1 MSINFLSMLKYS
13 HLFVS
18 GLLMTLK
25 LTFLAVT
32 IGVIL
37 GLIVALIKMSSI
49 KPISFVG
56 ASYVEIIRGT
66 PLLVQLL
73 LIYNGLMQFGIDIPA
88 FIAGVSALAINSA
101 AYVAEIIRAGIQ
113 AVDPGQNEAAR
124 SLGMTHTMAMRYV
137 IIPQAIKNILPALG
151 NEFIVMLKESAIV
164 SVIGFAD
171 LTRQADIIQ
180 SVTYKYFEPYI
191 IIAAIYFIMTFIFSR
206 LLWIFE
212 RSSEPVIRVN
222 EVYKT
227 FGNLEVLKGVS
238 LSVNKGEVV
247 VIIGPSGSGKSTLL
261 RCINLLEVP
270 TRGEIYIEGIKIN
283 DRKVNINKI
292 RQKVGMV
299 FQHFNLFP
307 HLTALENV
315 TLAPIKVKRMDKKT
329 AENIALGL
337 LEKVGLLDKKDEYP
351 IKLSGGQK
359 QRLAIARALAMQP
372 DIMLFDEPHQP

>member
-1 MSINFLSMLKYS
+1 MSVDFLSMVKYS

-49 KPISFVG
+49 KPISFIG

-88 FIAGVSALAINSA
+88 FTAGVFALAINSA

-124 SLGMTHTMAMRYV
+124 SLGMTHAMAMRYV

-151 NEFIVMLKESAIV
+151 NEFIVMLKESAII

-180 SVTYKYFEPYI
+180 SITYKYFEPYI

-206 LLWIFE
+206 LLGIFE
-212 RSSEPVIRVN
+212 RR
-222 EVYKT
+222 
-227 FGNLEVLKGVS
+227 
-238 LSVNKGEVV
+238 
-247 VIIGPSGSGKSTLL
+247 L
-261 RCINLLEVP
+261 RAGD
-270 TRGEIYIEGIKIN
+270 TR
-283 DRKVNINKI
+283 
-292 RQKVGMV
+292 
-299 FQHFNLFP
+299 
-307 HLTALENV
+307 
-315 TLAPIKVKRMDKKT
+315 
-329 AENIALGL
+329 
-337 LEKVGLLDKKDEYP
+337 
-351 IKLSGGQK
+351 
-359 QRLAIARALAMQP
+359 
-372 DIMLFDEPHQP
+372 

>member
-1 MSINFLSMLKYS
+1 MSVNFLSMLKYS

-206 LLWIFE
+206 LLGIFE
-212 RSSEPVIRVN
+212 RR
-222 EVYKT
+222 
-227 FGNLEVLKGVS
+227 
-238 LSVNKGEVV
+238 
-247 VIIGPSGSGKSTLL
+247 L
-261 RCINLLEVP
+261 RAGD
-270 TRGEIYIEGIKIN
+270 TR
-283 DRKVNINKI
+283 
-292 RQKVGMV
+292 
-299 FQHFNLFP
+299 
-307 HLTALENV
+307 
-315 TLAPIKVKRMDKKT
+315 
-329 AENIALGL
+329 
-337 LEKVGLLDKKDEYP
+337 
-351 IKLSGGQK
+351 
-359 QRLAIARALAMQP
+359 
-372 DIMLFDEPHQP
+372 

>member
-1 MSINFLSMLKYS
+1 MSVNFLSMLKYS

-37 GLIVALIKMSSI
+37 GLFIALIKMSSI
-49 KPISFVG
+49 KPISFIG

-88 FIAGVSALAINSA
+88 FTAGVSALAINSA

-124 SLGMTHTMAMRYV
+124 SLGMTHAMAMRYV

-206 LLWIFE
+206 LLGIFE
-212 RSSEPVIRVN
+212 RR
-222 EVYKT
+222 
-227 FGNLEVLKGVS
+227 
-238 LSVNKGEVV
+238 
-247 VIIGPSGSGKSTLL
+247 L
-261 RCINLLEVP
+261 RAGD
-270 TRGEIYIEGIKIN
+270 TR
-283 DRKVNINKI
+283 
-292 RQKVGMV
+292 
-299 FQHFNLFP
+299 
-307 HLTALENV
+307 
-315 TLAPIKVKRMDKKT
+315 
-329 AENIALGL
+329 
-337 LEKVGLLDKKDEYP
+337 
-351 IKLSGGQK
+351 
-359 QRLAIARALAMQP
+359 
-372 DIMLFDEPHQP
+372 

>member
-1 MSINFLSMLKYS
+1 MSVNFMSMLKYS

-49 KPISFVG
+49 KPISFIG

-88 FIAGVSALAINSA
+88 FTAGVSALAINSA

-124 SLGMTHTMAMRYV
+124 SLGMTHAMAMRYV

-180 SVTYKYFEPYI
+180 SITYKYFEPYI
-191 IIAAIYFIMTFIFSR
+191 IIAAIYFVMTFIFSR
-206 LLWIFE
+206 LLGIFE
-212 RSSEPVIRVN
+212 RR
-222 EVYKT
+222 
-227 FGNLEVLKGVS
+227 
-238 LSVNKGEVV
+238 
-247 VIIGPSGSGKSTLL
+247 L
-261 RCINLLEVP
+261 RAGD
-270 TRGEIYIEGIKIN
+270 TR
-283 DRKVNINKI
+283 
-292 RQKVGMV
+292 
-299 FQHFNLFP
+299 
-307 HLTALENV
+307 
-315 TLAPIKVKRMDKKT
+315 
-329 AENIALGL
+329 
-337 LEKVGLLDKKDEYP
+337 
-351 IKLSGGQK
+351 
-359 QRLAIARALAMQP
+359 
-372 DIMLFDEPHQP
+372 

>member
-1 MSINFLSMLKYS
+1 MSVDFLSMVKYS

-49 KPISFVG
+49 KPISFIG

-88 FIAGVSALAINSA
+88 FTAGVSALAINSA

-124 SLGMTHTMAMRYV
+124 SLGMTHAMAMRYV

-151 NEFIVMLKESAIV
+151 NEFIVMLKESAII

-180 SVTYKYFEPYI
+180 SITYKDFEPYI
-191 IIAAIYFIMTFIFSR
+191 LIAAIYLIMTF
-206 LLWIFE
+206 
-212 RSSEPVIRVN
+212 
-222 EVYKT
+222 
-227 FGNLEVLKGVS
+227 
-238 LSVNKGEVV
+238 
-247 VIIGPSGSGKSTLL
+247 
-261 RCINLLEVP
+261 
-270 TRGEIYIEGIKIN
+270 
-283 DRKVNINKI
+283 
-292 RQKVGMV
+292 
-299 FQHFNLFP
+299 LF
-307 HLTALENV
+307 
-315 TLAPIKVKRMDKKT
+315 
-329 AENIALGL
+329 
-337 LEKVGLLDKKDEYP
+337 
-351 IKLSGGQK
+351 
-359 QRLAIARALAMQP
+359 
-372 DIMLFDEPHQP
+372 

>member
-49 KPISFVG
+49 KPISFIG

-88 FIAGVSALAINSA
+88 FTAGVFALAINSA

-124 SLGMTHTMAMRYV
+124 SLGMTHAMAMRYV

-151 NEFIVMLKESAIV
+151 NEFIVMLKESAII

-180 SVTYKYFEPYI
+180 SITYKYFEPYI

-206 LLWIFE
+206 LLGIFE
-212 RSSEPVIRVN
+212 RR
-222 EVYKT
+222 
-227 FGNLEVLKGVS
+227 
-238 LSVNKGEVV
+238 
-247 VIIGPSGSGKSTLL
+247 L
-261 RCINLLEVP
+261 RAGD
-270 TRGEIYIEGIKIN
+270 TR
-283 DRKVNINKI
+283 
-292 RQKVGMV
+292 
-299 FQHFNLFP
+299 
-307 HLTALENV
+307 
-315 TLAPIKVKRMDKKT
+315 
-329 AENIALGL
+329 
-337 LEKVGLLDKKDEYP
+337 
-351 IKLSGGQK
+351 
-359 QRLAIARALAMQP
+359 
-372 DIMLFDEPHQP
+372 

>member
-1 MSINFLSMLKYS
+1 MSVNFLSMVKYS

-49 KPISFVG
+49 KPISFIG

-88 FIAGVSALAINSA
+88 FTAGVSALAINSA

-124 SLGMTHTMAMRYV
+124 SLGMTHAMAMRYV

-180 SVTYKYFEPYI
+180 SITYKYFEPYI

-206 LLWIFE
+206 LLGIFE
-212 RSSEPVIRVN
+212 RR
-222 EVYKT
+222 
-227 FGNLEVLKGVS
+227 
-238 LSVNKGEVV
+238 
-247 VIIGPSGSGKSTLL
+247 L
-261 RCINLLEVP
+261 RAGD
-270 TRGEIYIEGIKIN
+270 TR
-283 DRKVNINKI
+283 
-292 RQKVGMV
+292 
-299 FQHFNLFP
+299 
-307 HLTALENV
+307 
-315 TLAPIKVKRMDKKT
+315 
-329 AENIALGL
+329 
-337 LEKVGLLDKKDEYP
+337 
-351 IKLSGGQK
+351 
-359 QRLAIARALAMQP
+359 
-372 DIMLFDEPHQP
+372 

>member
-1 MSINFLSMLKYS
+1 MSVDFLSMVKYS

-49 KPISFVG
+49 KPISFIG

-88 FIAGVSALAINSA
+88 FTAGVSALAINSA

-124 SLGMTHTMAMRYV
+124 SLGMTHAMAMRYV

-151 NEFIVMLKESAIV
+151 NEFIVMLKESAII

-180 SVTYKYFEPYI
+180 SITYKYFEPYI

-206 LLWIFE
+206 LLGIFE
-212 RSSEPVIRVN
+212 RR
-222 EVYKT
+222 
-227 FGNLEVLKGVS
+227 
-238 LSVNKGEVV
+238 
-247 VIIGPSGSGKSTLL
+247 L
-261 RCINLLEVP
+261 RAGD
-270 TRGEIYIEGIKIN
+270 TR
-283 DRKVNINKI
+283 
-292 RQKVGMV
+292 
-299 FQHFNLFP
+299 
-307 HLTALENV
+307 
-315 TLAPIKVKRMDKKT
+315 
-329 AENIALGL
+329 
-337 LEKVGLLDKKDEYP
+337 
-351 IKLSGGQK
+351 
-359 QRLAIARALAMQP
+359 
-372 DIMLFDEPHQP
+372 

>member
-49 KPISFVG
+49 KPISFIG

-88 FIAGVSALAINSA
+88 FTAGVSALAINSA

-124 SLGMTHTMAMRYV
+124 SLGMTHAMAMRYV

-180 SVTYKYFEPYI
+180 SITYKYFEPYI
-191 IIAAIYFIMTFIFSR
+191 IIAAIYFVMTFIFSR
-206 LLWIFE
+206 LLGIFE
-212 RSSEPVIRVN
+212 RR
-222 EVYKT
+222 
-227 FGNLEVLKGVS
+227 
-238 LSVNKGEVV
+238 
-247 VIIGPSGSGKSTLL
+247 L
-261 RCINLLEVP
+261 RAGD
-270 TRGEIYIEGIKIN
+270 TR
-283 DRKVNINKI
+283 
-292 RQKVGMV
+292 
-299 FQHFNLFP
+299 
-307 HLTALENV
+307 
-315 TLAPIKVKRMDKKT
+315 
-329 AENIALGL
+329 
-337 LEKVGLLDKKDEYP
+337 
-351 IKLSGGQK
+351 
-359 QRLAIARALAMQP
+359 
-372 DIMLFDEPHQP
+372 

>member
-1 MSINFLSMLKYS
+1 MSVNFLSMLKYS
-13 HLFVS
+13 HLFAS

-37 GLIVALIKMSSI
+37 GLFIALIKMSSI
-49 KPISFVG
+49 KPLSFIG

-88 FIAGVSALAINSA
+88 FTAGVSALAINSA

-124 SLGMTHTMAMRYV
+124 SLGMTHAIAMRYV

-206 LLWIFE
+206 LLGIFE
-212 RSSEPVIRVN
+212 RR
-222 EVYKT
+222 
-227 FGNLEVLKGVS
+227 
-238 LSVNKGEVV
+238 
-247 VIIGPSGSGKSTLL
+247 L
-261 RCINLLEVP
+261 RAGD
-270 TRGEIYIEGIKIN
+270 TR
-283 DRKVNINKI
+283 
-292 RQKVGMV
+292 
-299 FQHFNLFP
+299 
-307 HLTALENV
+307 
-315 TLAPIKVKRMDKKT
+315 
-329 AENIALGL
+329 
-337 LEKVGLLDKKDEYP
+337 
-351 IKLSGGQK
+351 
-359 QRLAIARALAMQP
+359 
-372 DIMLFDEPHQP
+372 

>member
-1 MSINFLSMLKYS
+1 MSVNLLSMLKYS

-49 KPISFVG
+49 KPISFIG

-88 FIAGVSALAINSA
+88 FTAGVSALAINSA

-124 SLGMTHTMAMRYV
+124 SLGMTHAMAMRYV

-180 SVTYKYFEPYI
+180 SITYKYFEPYI
-191 IIAAIYFIMTFIFSR
+191 IIAAIYFVMTFIFSR
-206 LLWIFE
+206 LLGIFE
-212 RSSEPVIRVN
+212 RR
-222 EVYKT
+222 
-227 FGNLEVLKGVS
+227 
-238 LSVNKGEVV
+238 
-247 VIIGPSGSGKSTLL
+247 L
-261 RCINLLEVP
+261 RAGD
-270 TRGEIYIEGIKIN
+270 TR
-283 DRKVNINKI
+283 
-292 RQKVGMV
+292 
-299 FQHFNLFP
+299 
-307 HLTALENV
+307 
-315 TLAPIKVKRMDKKT
+315 
-329 AENIALGL
+329 
-337 LEKVGLLDKKDEYP
+337 
-351 IKLSGGQK
+351 
-359 QRLAIARALAMQP
+359 
-372 DIMLFDEPHQP
+372 